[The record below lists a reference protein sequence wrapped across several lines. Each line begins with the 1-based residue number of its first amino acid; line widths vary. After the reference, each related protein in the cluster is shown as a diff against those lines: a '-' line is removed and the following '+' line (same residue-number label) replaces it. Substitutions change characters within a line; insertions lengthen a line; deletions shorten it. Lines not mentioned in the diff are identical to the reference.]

1 MIITNNIEHS
11 SKQICDTV
19 QDHLSN
25 EYKYWGNEVW
35 VLRSEVDQQ
44 LVRYWEEKEFLQKE
58 IHGGPL
64 KIDTT
69 FYIIKIFRLMFWT
82 LEFILERVRTKQSIK
97 CIIFIQSVT
106 ETIDLCVNTIIL
118 LCSAY
123 LYMRFVNF
131 SALCIIKSK
140 MISLEI
146 QISFSNQNEW
156 ELLSG

>member
-1 MIITNNIEHS
+1 
-11 SKQICDTV
+11 
-19 QDHLSN
+19 
-25 EYKYWGNEVW
+25 
-35 VLRSEVDQQ
+35 
-44 LVRYWEEKEFLQKE
+44 
-58 IHGGPL
+58 
-64 KIDTT
+64 
-69 FYIIKIFRLMFWT
+69 MFWT

-131 SALCIIKSK
+131 SALSIIKSK